1 MEVIGPI
8 LAFLVLTPLSL
19 LALSALF
26 SALILLFPGPIGQ
39 ARENFENRP
48 WRSIFLGTLNFIGGG
63 IIAML
68 VTWLGVA
75 LGQSGLQYTT
85 TGLSFLYTLIALIG
99 IALAI
104 PTLIGLSAVIIVVG
118 ERLGKARTPFLT
130 YLRGGGLLLLACI
143 TPFVGWFVFT
153 PLVIWA
159 SLGSV
164 IAILVKQRKAAMA
177 VELAEGVDHQ
187 SQQKVD
193 GEVDNR
199 TGSTTS

>member
-8 LAFLVLTPLSL
+8 LAFLILMPLSL

-26 SALILLFPGPIGQ
+26 SALILLFPGPVGQ

-63 IIAML
+63 IIAIL
-68 VTWLGVA
+68 VI
-75 LGQSGLQYTT
+75 GLAVTLDLAN
-85 TGLSFLYTLIALIG
+85 GPGEAFLYIILGLIG
-99 IALAI
+99 IVLAI
-104 PTLIGLSAVIIVVG
+104 PTLIGLSAVIIVIG

-153 PLVIWA
+153 PLVIWT
-159 SLGSV
+159 SIGSV
-164 IAILVKQRKAAMA
+164 VAILVKPKKALTVKAD
-177 VELAEGVDHQ
+177 EPSTQLAEAE
-187 SQQKVD
+187 SQP
-193 GEVDNR
+193 
-199 TGSTTS
+199 TPSAS